1 MHPLLPN
8 RSSASS
14 SGLPWSFH
22 CQPHP
27 FPLTLARPPPRSKI
41 QAHPT
46 SSPPLSSTEF
56 FVAAWT
62 RLFHLDVA
70 GRDKKLKP
78 FAGGL
83 CVFASVPVRF
93 GTVEACRAKLV
104 NQKTVRFGQVLG
116 SGMMDSEPS

>member
-46 SSPPLSSTEF
+46 CSPPLSSTEF

-62 RLFHLDVA
+62 RLFHLDGA

-78 FAGGL
+78 FTGSFAFLRRDKSAICHGGQ
-83 CVFASVPVRF
+83 SRF
-93 GTVEACRAKLV
+93 GPMFATVVTASRRVKKE
-104 NQKTVRFGQVLG
+104 Q
-116 SGMMDSEPS
+116 EI